1 MNSRGYR
8 SGPIYTAT
16 DVTLIFS
23 HSASV
28 QPRHTRQTI
37 AVLFE
42 SCDGRKSVTEIF
54 RPQQP
59 VTATKLD
66 GGYEREELAFSV
78 RNERHTVTSLSCL
91 GESVNHVRHGNALFY
106 CCYHQLAEHSYAEV
120 MEFRPRRRRI
130 VKRRN
135 WNLGRQPQK
144 MKKPDTHIE
153 EC

>member
-135 WNLGRQPQK
+135 
-144 MKKPDTHIE
+144 
-153 EC
+153 

>member
-59 VTATKLD
+59 VATKLD

-106 CCYHQLAEHSYAEV
+106 CCYHQLARTLLRRGYGVSSSSPANRKATEL
-120 MEFRPRRRRI
+120 RPRSAA
-130 VKRRN
+130 
-135 WNLGRQPQK
+135 QK